1 MPYSRTEQALDKM
14 RYDLH
19 DIDKQLTRIADALER
34 AYPKISKF
42 ELCDSDGVPRITI
55 TAGKEDATD
64 EGNLFDRH
72 PPIETVEKM
81 W

>member
-1 MPYSRTEQALDKM
+1 MSSSRAEATLDKM

-19 DIDKQLTRIADALER
+19 DIDKQLKRIADALER
-34 AYPKISKF
+34 AYPKRK
-42 ELCDSDGVPRITI
+42 L
-55 TAGKEDATD
+55 EDATD